1 MKKKV
6 KPRWLVNNLD
16 CAIQLISIP
25 QGIQKKVIL
34 LHLKEMKTR
43 VIQEL
48 NRKKKQI
55 AGILN
60 YTYLLLATSFPMPR

>member
-1 MKKKV
+1 MKKKKI
-6 KPRWLVNNLD
+6 KPGWLVNNLD

-25 QGIQKKVIL
+25 QGVQKKVIL

-48 NRKKKQI
+48 NRKTKKQI
-55 AGILN
+55 AGI
-60 YTYLLLATSFPMPR
+60 